1 MYIYWNIKLWNFNV
15 SKELVVKDN
24 ALINASYNL
33 DTTEQRLI
41 LLAIVQARE
50 LSRGIDAHTILEVH
64 AQHYMKQFNVDR
76 HAAYEALKNAANS
89 LFERKFSYKGI
100 HEATQKEKVIKS
112 RWVSKIAYVDTA
124 GILELVFAPDVI
136 PLITQLERSFTSYE
150 LKQISSLSSK
160 YAIRLYELLIQWRSV
175 GKTPL
180 FPIDDFRFKLGLNS
194 DEYQIMGNFKKKVLD
209 LALTQI
215 NEKTDIVATYEQHKS
230 GRTITGFSFSFS
242 SKNKKLNEKL
252 SLKKLSEKQIN
263 LFANKLA
270 HYDVFASQK
279 AEAGETYRDL
289 EKRLLVELEDPEILG
304 RYADTL
310 KDLGLEF

>member
-1 MYIYWNIKLWNFNV
+1 M

-50 LSRGIDAHTILEVH
+50 LSKGIDANTPLEVH

-100 HEATQKEKVIKS
+100 HEGTQQEKIVKS
-112 RWVSKIAYVDTA
+112 RWVSKIAYVDSA

-180 FPIDDFRFKLGLNS
+180 FNIEDFRFKLGLGT

-215 NEKTDIVATYEQHKS
+215 NEKTDIVASYEQHKS
-230 GRTITGFSFSFS
+230 GRVITGFSFSFS
-242 SKNKKLNEKL
+242 SKNTAL
-252 SLKKLSEKQIN
+252 SVQTPPKKLSDKQIK

-270 HYDVFASQK
+270 HHDPFASQK
-279 AEAGETYRDL
+279 AAVGESYADL
-289 EKRLLVELEDPEILG
+289 EKRLLIELQDAEVV
-304 RYADTL
+304 RKYASVL
-310 KDLGLEF
+310 KELGLEL

>member
-1 MYIYWNIKLWNFNV
+1 MT
-15 SKELVVKDN
+15 KELVVKDN

-50 LSRGIDAHTILEVH
+50 VSKGVDAMSTLEVH

-100 HEATQKEKVIKS
+100 HEATQKEKVVKS
-112 RWVSKIAYVDTA
+112 RWVSKIAYVDAA

-136 PLITQLERSFTSYE
+136 PLITQLEQSFTSYE

-175 GKTPL
+175 GKTPVFL
-180 FPIDDFRFKLGLNS
+180 IDDFRFKLGLGS
-194 DEYQIMGNFKKKVLD
+194 DEYKIMSNFKKKVLD
-209 LALTQI
+209 TAITQI
-215 NEKTDIVATYEQHKS
+215 NEKTDIIASYEQHKS
-230 GRTITGFSFSFS
+230 GRNITGFSFSFY
-242 SKNKKLNEKL
+242 SKKIKDEEKVFP
-252 SLKKLSEKQIN
+252 KKLSDKQIR

-270 HYDVFASQK
+270 NHDPFASHK
-279 AEAGETYRDL
+279 AAVGESYEDL
-289 EKRLLVELEDPEILG
+289 EKRLLIELQDVKNV
-304 RYADTL
+304 RKYADTL
-310 KDLGLEF
+310 KELGLEVSI